1 MVFNITLYN
10 FGSRGLTDA
19 SELELWEV
27 IILQSSDDH
36 KLLKL
41 VKTLDK
47 ENSHSVKNFNPGQKG
62 RLLPSYPFKKLVA

>member
-1 MVFNITLYN
+1 MVFNITLYT
-10 FGSRGLTDA
+10 FGQRGLTDA

-41 VKTLDK
+41 EKMLDK
-47 ENSHSVKNFNPGQKG
+47 ENRDSVKIFNPGQKG
-62 RLLPSYPFKKLVA
+62 RLLPSFPFRKLVA